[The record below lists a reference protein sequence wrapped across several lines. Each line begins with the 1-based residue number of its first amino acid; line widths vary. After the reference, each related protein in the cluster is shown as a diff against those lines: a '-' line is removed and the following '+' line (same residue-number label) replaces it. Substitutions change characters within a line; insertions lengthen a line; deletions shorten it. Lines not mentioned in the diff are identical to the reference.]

1 MIPHVLLVILLGSC
15 ERERSDVIAFLR
27 EENRAL
33 KAQLGR
39 RRLRLNDQER
49 RRLAVLGQRL
59 GRGVLRQV
67 ATLVSPDTILR
78 WLRELIARK
87 WTYLWLSQSRFQG

>member
-1 MIPHVLLVILLGSC
+1 VIPHVLLVILLRWC

-39 RRLRLNDQER
+39 RR
-49 RRLAVLGQRL
+49 
-59 GRGVLRQV
+59 
-67 ATLVSPDTILR
+67 
-78 WLRELIARK
+78 
-87 WTYLWLSQSRFQG
+87 